1 MDGEP
6 WSPELL
12 DWLASDFV
20 ESGYDIKALIS
31 TIVNSRTYQLPAVPG
46 KGEASTK
53 YVFRGPEL
61 RRMTAEQFADGIASI
76 TGEWP
81 VRSRVVTP
89 PGGGRGGPVVISG
102 APSDGAGLNRVVP
115 VALPEGGR
123 GAPVATGPPPSA
135 FPIAADS
142 YVREWRIAGNALDRA
157 LGRPIRDQVYA
168 TRDRQAT
175 TIQALELVNGGTLT
189 HWLWR
194 GARRMLGELP
204 PEPVS
209 LLSRQMNHIGRAP
222 PQENQIIAPVAPP
235 APFEVDVSNSQKL
248 YLIVQDSLSTA
259 PDKAAPLWIDAELS
273 GPAGTTPVSALT
285 PLDGSGLR
293 ENNSLLSIAGGPE
306 NGSGLRV
313 KLSSVVVYD
322 IAGKGFTSFKGA
334 TGFEALPLVQGETV
348 QARFFVF
355 DREPGMDRLAPPNPE
370 TPIPPEAVLQT
381 VSEAVERVYWYAL
394 GRAPSI
400 AERRVAAAALRN
412 PADLRKPAADGLADL
427 LWAVMMTPE
436 FQLIR

>member
-1 MDGEP
+1 
-6 WSPELL
+6 
-12 DWLASDFV
+12 
-20 ESGYDIKALIS
+20 
-31 TIVNSRTYQLPAVPG
+31 
-46 KGEASTK
+46 
-53 YVFRGPEL
+53 
-61 RRMTAEQFADGIASI
+61 
-76 TGEWP
+76 
-81 VRSRVVTP
+81 
-89 PGGGRGGPVVISG
+89 
-102 APSDGAGLNRVVP
+102 
-115 VALPEGGR
+115 
-123 GAPVATGPPPSA
+123 
-135 FPIAADS
+135 
-142 YVREWRIAGNALDRA
+142 
-157 LGRPIRDQVYA
+157 
-168 TRDRQAT
+168 
-175 TIQALELVNGGTLT
+175 
-189 HWLWR
+189 
-194 GARRMLGELP
+194 
-204 PEPVS
+204 
-209 LLSRQMNHIGRAP
+209 
-222 PQENQIIAPVAPP
+222 
-235 APFEVDVSNSQKL
+235 VDVSNSQKL